1 MIKNEIIKNYYRMFV
16 SKCERHLHPLLE
28 MKKTKRPTETNPW
41 VYDKTHGSRSFS
53 LISCRNLP
61 ILSLWCS
68 LHQRTE
74 KSSSYYCTC
83 IALSIAAQS
92 VLLAVLTLSTYCNRF
107 SFHDWWVW
115 KSLHA
120 AHNESWSHKL
130 LLFLLLLKLHIFVKM
145 FI

>member
-1 MIKNEIIKNYYRMFV
+1 MIKNEIIKNYYWKFV
-16 SKCERHLHPLLE
+16 NKCERHLHPLLE

-68 LHQRTE
+68 IREVIQLLLHLHCTLHSCTE
-74 KSSSYYCTC
+74 YFAGCTYTVN
-83 IALSIAAQS
+83 L
-92 VLLAVLTLSTYCNRF
+92 TYCNRF